1 MEQIILQPKNKLY
14 RKPLYL
20 SQDLPKSRGVS
31 YLKWALSLLIILF
44 VGVFQGV
51 KADEEQKPEYLH
63 EILHQEFL
71 LEQYSHTQVEPYIER
86 FRAESISIFSH
97 LDKERLI
104 IFNYIL
110 SQLEARDMPLELV
123 FIPLIES
130 SYLPNASN
138 AGTHIGLW
146 QMGKPTARAFGV
158 PIQGGYDGRYN
169 IEEATAAAL
178 DYLEYLNHF
187 FKGDWLLTV
196 AAYNAGEGR
205 VQRAMRYNRSLGR
218 STDYWS
224 LTLPNVTK
232 QYIPKMLALAHLA
245 THDRHF
251 RVKRNEIPKL
261 ARVEV
266 SEPEQLTEVVK
277 RLSINDQTLEFYNPH
292 YSYSHAQTVKL
303 IVPRY

>member
-1 MEQIILQPKNKLY
+1 MEQIILQPKNKPNLNS
-14 RKPLYL
+14 LDISL
-20 SQDLPKSRGVS
+20 SLITSQISAA
-31 YLKWALSLLIILF
+31 LKWALCLFIIVLG
-44 VGVFQGV
+44 GVLPGV
-51 KADEEQKPEYLH
+51 KADEGEKPEFLH
-63 EILHQEFL
+63 ELLHQEFL
-71 LEQYSHTQVEPYIER
+71 LEQDSHKQIEPYIER

-97 LDKERLI
+97 LDKKRLV

-158 PIQGGYDGRYN
+158 PIRGGYDGRYN

-187 FKGDWLLTV
+187 FKGDWLLTI

-205 VQRAMRYNRSLGR
+205 VQRAVRYNRSLGR
-218 STDYWS
+218 PTDYWS
-224 LTLPNVTK
+224 LTLPTITK
-232 QYIPKMLALAHLA
+232 QYIPKMLALAYLA

-251 RVKRNEIPKL
+251 RVKRKEIPKL

-277 RLSINDQTLEFYNPH
+277 RLSINDQTLQFYNPH
-292 YSYSHAQTVKL
+292 YSYSHVHTLKL
-303 IVPRY
+303 IVPR